1 MIQPMIP
8 FQIDP
13 SWYERYWWH
22 DSAPRKPGI
31 FAFFRRILS
40 QQRLTRRQGVRAD
53 HRIQHSPSNEG
64 RPTWRRAVRT
74 NSGEVPRDRRYFFI
88 AATVGVAPAAL
99 LDVRASRKAQ
109 DRPPCANRRVE
120 AILTTSARG

>member
-1 MIQPMIP
+1 LIP
-8 FQIDP
+8 FHVDP

-40 QQRLTRRQGVRAD
+40 QQRTTRRQDVRAD
-53 HRIQHSPSNEG
+53 HRIPALTFNED
-64 RPTWRRAVRT
+64 RPTWRRAVWT
-74 NSGEVPRDRRYFFI
+74 NSVEVPRDRRYFFI
-88 AATVGVAPAAL
+88 AATVGVAAAAL
-99 LDVRASRKAQ
+99 LDVRASRQAQ
-109 DRPPCANRRVE
+109 DRPLSADRRVE